1 MVHLVALLEAAQNR
15 NGVFHRWLV
24 HQHLLETPLQ
34 RRILLDVL
42 AVFIQGCG
50 ADATQLPPGEHRF
63 QQVAGIHGSAAGAS
77 PHHGVDLIDEE
88 HDLPL
93 RGRHLL
99 EDGLEALLEFTAVL
113 RSGDQ

>member
-50 ADATQLPPGEHRF
+50 ADATQLAPGEHRF
-63 QQVAGIHGSAAGAS
+63 QQVAGIHG
-77 PHHGVDLIDEE
+77 P
-88 HDLPL
+88 PL
-93 RGRHLL
+93 ALAPTTVWISSMKSTICPSEPRGPP
-99 EDGLEALLEFTAVL
+99 
-113 RSGDQ
+113 